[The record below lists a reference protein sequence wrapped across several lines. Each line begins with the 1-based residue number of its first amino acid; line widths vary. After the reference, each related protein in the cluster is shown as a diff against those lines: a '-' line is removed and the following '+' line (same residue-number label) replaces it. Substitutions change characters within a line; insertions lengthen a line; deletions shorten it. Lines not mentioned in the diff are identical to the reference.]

1 MSIEALKSICDEHG
15 IKHSDRHENRRGFSI
30 HLPKGRNSSQ
40 IFTNEEAAKKILEC
54 APDFF
59 KYKFVDGYEA
69 LWSPDKGTLECE
81 IQLPNGRFPF
91 HRLSRKNSD
100 SGSNWSLMVPSY
112 QEGINIEISSP
123 TNAFALL
130 TLLRDQFFRPLI
142 HFERIKDYSAT
153 IKISG
158 LDITQHDQALYLVE
172 KICSAICFQIDCK
185 IDQPLMLGFEK
196 KARTLRKRPS
206 SLEDIELSA
215 IKYTYDNE
223 ALSLYWYAQS
233 AFGMPLLKYLALY
246 QVVEFY
252 YPVYSAMAAQN
263 KIRNLLKSPNFNA
276 NNDKDLASIMHIV
289 KFNSSSGAFGNE
301 LSQLKATI
309 FECLNFENLRSWLSE
324 NGRNNFFSSANAK
337 KLSKI
342 VINPTVSD
350 EDLLDQVSQRFY
362 NIRCRIVHTKG
373 IEGNLEV
380 LHPQAKELAY
390 IDHDI
395 DLANFIAHQ
404 VMIASS
410 QQLINMP

>member
-1 MSIEALKSICDEHG
+1 M
-15 IKHSDRHENRRGFSI
+15 
-30 HLPKGRNSSQ
+30 
-40 IFTNEEAAKKILEC
+40 
-54 APDFF
+54 
-59 KYKFVDGYEA
+59 
-69 LWSPDKGTLECE
+69 
-81 IQLPNGRFPF
+81 
-91 HRLSRKNSD
+91 
-100 SGSNWSLMVPSY
+100 
-112 QEGINIEISSP
+112 
-123 TNAFALL
+123 
-130 TLLRDQFFRPLI
+130 
-142 HFERIKDYSAT
+142 
-153 IKISG
+153 
-158 LDITQHDQALYLVE
+158 DITQHDQALYLVE